1 VVALA
6 VGRVANPVPAAL
18 IGWAAFVASFTAL
31 SYAARFAGPSPPK
44 DVAYRWDSSIAA
56 LVQTAL
62 VLGIVLLIAWGRDKR
77 DFFALR
83 RPRSWARAAGIS
95 LGILGAVVLLAQLLG
110 PYIDPEAEQ
119 GLTPTYWDPDRA
131 PQFAAYAIAVAV
143 AAPIVEE
150 LVFRGAGFT
159 LLAQFGERAA
169 IAVTGVAFGL
179 AHGLVEGLPIIT
191 AFGLGLAVLRNRTD
205 SLYPCILLHSAFNA
219 LALGLSLT
227 T

>member
-18 IGWAAFVASFTAL
+18 IGWGAFVSAFAAL
-31 SYAARFAGPSPPK
+31 SYTARFAGPSPPR

-56 LVQTAL
+56 LVQTAV

-83 RPRSWARAAGIS
+83 RPRSWARAGAIS
-95 LGILGAVVLLAQLLG
+95 LGILGAVLLLAQALA
-110 PYIDPEAEQ
+110 PYVDPEAEQ
-119 GLTPTYWDPDRA
+119 GLTPTYWDADRV
-131 PQFAAYAIAVAV
+131 PQFAAYAFAVV
-143 AAPIVEE
+143 IAAPIVEE
-150 LVFRGAGFT
+150 LVFRGAGFS
-159 LLAQFGERAA
+159 LLAQFGEKAA
-169 IAVTGVAFGL
+169 VAVTGLAFGL

-191 AFGLGLAVLRNRTD
+191 AFGLGLAVLRSRTR
-205 SLYPCILLHSAFNA
+205 SLYPCIVLHGAFNA
-219 LALGLSLT
+219 LALTLSLT